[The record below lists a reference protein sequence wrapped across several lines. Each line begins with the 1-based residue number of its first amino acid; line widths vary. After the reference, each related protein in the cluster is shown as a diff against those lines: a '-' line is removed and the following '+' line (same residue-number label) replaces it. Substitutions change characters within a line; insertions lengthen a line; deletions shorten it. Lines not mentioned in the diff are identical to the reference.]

1 MNTPATITSGIE
13 CIPCLANMST
23 PPRSVVSYTG
33 LGNLLKVSGGTRV
46 SDRNTYA
53 GIVTFRL
60 SGQQPPVP
68 LEELLTLSGIDPKR
82 HDAEQELIR
91 RIEARA
97 QKLPLPDGAAVTDR
111 TTAGTV
117 CSSDPVAVL
126 AGLTKSSAQVWLRAK
141 TPRLGVL
148 LERVECSLI
157 VPPAFADLL
166 WSGS

>member
-1 MNTPATITSGIE
+1 MERTQ
-13 CIPCLANMST
+13 CLGNMST
-23 PPRSVVSYTG
+23 PPRSVVSYSG
-33 LGNLLKVSGGTRV
+33 LGNLLKVPGEARV

-60 SGQQPPVP
+60 AGQQPPVA
-68 LEELLTLSGIDPKR
+68 LEELLTLSGIDSKR
-82 HDAEQELIR
+82 QDAEQELIR
-91 RIEARA
+91 RIEAQA

-126 AGLTKSSAQVWLRAK
+126 AVLTKSSAQVWLRAK
-141 TPRLGVL
+141 TPRLSVL

-157 VPPAFADLL
+157 VPPTFADLL